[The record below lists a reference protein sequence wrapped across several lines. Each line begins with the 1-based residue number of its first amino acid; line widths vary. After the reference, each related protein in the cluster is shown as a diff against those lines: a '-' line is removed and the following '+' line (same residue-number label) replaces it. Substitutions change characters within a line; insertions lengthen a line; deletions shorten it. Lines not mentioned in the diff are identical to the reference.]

1 MPIRTICFY
10 TYRSNHNRGWTDPE
24 LGVLRFVRA
33 IKQEPLATKPGHDD
47 FGAVLVNGTG
57 PKREL
62 RQTNASDA
70 FDWFAEMA
78 VKRITQELGTLKV
91 ALVPIPDSACTKG
104 VAAARTR
111 VLADAIAKRA
121 ATAIVADALRW
132 TEPMVPA
139 HSGGPREPSL
149 LYPRLRLPV
158 AWTPLDRPYVLIDD
172 VATSGGHVRACAA
185 RLNTRGAEVPLAICG
200 AQAEQYFS
208 GDPYEERVEDHDD
221 FRPD

>member
-10 TYRSNHNRGWTDPE
+10 TYRSKHDRGWTDPE

-33 IKQEPLATKPGHDD
+33 IKQEPLATEPGQDD
-47 FGAVLVNGTG
+47 FGAVLVNGTE

-62 RQTNASDA
+62 RQANAGDA

-78 VKRITQELGTLKV
+78 VERIQEELGTLKV
-91 ALVPIPDSACTKG
+91 ALVPIPHSACTQG
-104 VAAARTR
+104 VAAPRTL
-111 VLADAIAKRA
+111 VLAE
-121 ATAIVADALRW
+121 AIVERSGTAMVVDALRW

-139 HSGGPREPSL
+139 HRGGPREPSL
-149 LYPRLRLPV
+149 LYPKLWLPP
-158 AWTPLDRPYVLIDD
+158 AWTALDRPYVLIDD

-185 RLNTRGAEVPLAICG
+185 RLKARGAKIPLAICG
-200 AQAEQYFS
+200 ARAEQYFS

-221 FRPD
+221 FVPE